1 MRYRVR
7 VAVGYCEALFDFDN
21 VESAAHFLQTAVVH
35 NVESKED
42 RSANVT
48 LYHVAQEDEE

>member
-7 VAVGYCEALFDFDN
+7 VAVGYCEALFDFDK